1 MWLEQSR
8 QRKGAGDRVTG
19 KDVTLL
25 GTLRTRA
32 WTLRAPGSGG
42 LSRQILRFDS
52 GRSQSCWPGS
62 GPVKWTAGGKQLQ
75 WEELG
80 ACCPRLWQTA
90 GSPDGRMWMR
100 REGSGTCEL
109 EDRSEVR
116 GDGAH
121 GETALPCSNAAQTKG
136 RWSAPRRAAPGR
148 ILLEAPKDV
157 DTDVS
162 QHPDTDSRPVANRS
176 VGVRFACHH
185 CCLLPGTALTVQGT
199 SSCWVLVCPRGQNQ
213 TLCLASLVNASADFD
228 FPSSSPPTA
237 QMANTRSSVGFRGE
251 FQHSY
256 QKIL

>member
-116 GDGAH
+116 GDGARTGRQRFPAAMRHKPKGSGQRH
-121 GETALPCSNAAQTKG
+121 GG
-136 RWSAPRRAAPGR
+136 RPQEEFCWKPRRTWTQTSANTQTQIHGRLPAAPLGSVLPVTTAASCLGR
-148 ILLEAPKDV
+148 
-157 DTDVS
+157 
-162 QHPDTDSRPVANRS
+162 R
-176 VGVRFACHH
+176 
-185 CCLLPGTALTVQGT
+185 
-199 SSCWVLVCPRGQNQ
+199 
-213 TLCLASLVNASADFD
+213 
-228 FPSSSPPTA
+228 
-237 QMANTRSSVGFRGE
+237 
-251 FQHSY
+251 
-256 QKIL
+256 